1 MRKLERGRARAAR
14 ARARAL
20 ALPIALFGVLWL
32 AVFAQM
38 ATGND
43 PAVGGG
49 KVTGSTHRPHTNSKK
64 TASHLRS
71 SAPPRRKSPA
81 TELAYD
87 PVTGTIVEIPATQA
101 QGTAPAPASVPAPA
115 PVTTSQS

>member
-1 MRKLERGRARAAR
+1 MRKLERARARAAR
-14 ARARAL
+14 ARARAI

-43 PAVGGG
+43 PALGGS
-49 KVTGSTHRPHTNSKK
+49 KAAGSTQRPQSDSKT
-64 TASHLRS
+64 TASHVRR
-71 SAPPRRKSPA
+71 SAPPGQTPPA
-81 TELAYD
+81 TQLAYD
-87 PVTGTIVEIPATQA
+87 PATGTIVEVPAP
-101 QGTAPAPASVPAPA
+101 QGQGVAPAPAPAPPPA